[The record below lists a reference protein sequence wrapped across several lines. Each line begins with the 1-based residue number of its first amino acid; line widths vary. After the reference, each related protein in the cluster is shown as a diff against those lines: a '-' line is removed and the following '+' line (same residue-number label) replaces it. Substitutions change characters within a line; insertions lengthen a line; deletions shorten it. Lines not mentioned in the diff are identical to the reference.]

1 MTQTALQPDP
11 FETPV
16 EPPRVKIEYLKTDGL
31 RFERTPHGSL
41 RMTTADG
48 QTFEHVLVYRTHP
61 LSMPTEYISVRV
73 GRSELEQ
80 KEIGII
86 RDLADL
92 PAEDRELIE
101 DDLQKR
107 YFVHAVTSIVSI
119 REEMGYFY
127 WIVETD
133 KGRREFPVPIRPRH
147 IKYVRPRGRVI
158 IDVDGNRYG
167 IRDLDALDAASQAM
181 YHRHIYW

>member
-1 MTQTALQPDP
+1 VTQTAIQPDP
-11 FETPV
+11 FEAPS
-16 EPPRVKIEYLKTDGL
+16 EPPRVRIEFLDPEAI
-31 RFERTPHGSL
+31 RFERTDHGSL
-41 RMTTADG
+41 RMTIADG
-48 QTFEHVLVYRTHP
+48 KSIDHVLVYRTHP
-61 LSMPTEYISVRV
+61 LSMPREYIAVRV

-80 KEIGII
+80 KELGII
-86 RDLADL
+86 RDMADL
-92 PAEDRELIE
+92 RAEDCDLIE
-101 DDLQKR
+101 DELQKR
-107 YFVHAVTSIVSI
+107 YFIHTVTSIISV

-158 IDVDGNRYG
+158 IDIDGNRYG
-167 IRDLDALDAASQAM
+167 IRDLAALDPVSQAM